1 MDENAAEHLEAAGNL
16 PDAFA
21 WHMRAGG
28 WLTFRDVNAAASQL
42 AAGPPGRRPPA
53 RRRHEPRSDAHR
65 PRALLCASAF
75 RVGGAVDE
83 DGFEE
88 LRRLTGAADDKL
100 SLALAMAGHVMSLV
114 FRARYRESSQLATEL
129 TGLVDSF
136 SDAGLAVG
144 LLSEVM
150 CAKIANGAIVETLQ
164 LAQRAIELAG
174 GDAHLGE
181 FVIESPL
188 TVATMFRAI
197 AQMCLGGSGGQ
208 SNMAERP
215 RCAANTF
222 PSGKRS
228 CSSGDTA
235 TLFRRARSEPTPPPY
250 RRLPKYSNSPS
261 KRATMSARI
270 GPFPARLRAG
280 EARRTGSRPRTGSPR
295 SGTRGRHSG
304 FVPGGDR
311 ADGRHRVRQGDSE
324 DR

>member
-1 MDENAAEHLEAAGNL
+1 MDENAALIAEHLEAAGNL

-28 WLTFRDVNAAASQL
+28 WLTFRDVNAARLSWL
-42 AAGPPGRRPPA
+42 RA
-53 RRRHEPRSDAHR
+53 RRVADRLPADGTNREAMRIA

-174 GDAHLGE
+174 GDAHLGD

-197 AQMCLGGSGGQ
+197 AQMCLGGSG
-208 SNMAERP
+208 
-215 RCAANTF
+215 
-222 PSGKRS
+222 
-228 CSSGDTA
+228 
-235 TLFRRARSEPTPPPY
+235 
-250 RRLPKYSNSPS
+250 
-261 KRATMSARI
+261 
-270 GPFPARLRAG
+270 
-280 EARRTGSRPRTGSPR
+280 
-295 SGTRGRHSG
+295 
-304 FVPGGDR
+304 
-311 ADGRHRVRQGDSE
+311 
-324 DR
+324 